1 MRDTPLC
8 GLEGSAAGERLAVV
22 GEGRG
27 DGGAEAG
34 LVASSSADDEPGL
47 VASSSAEDEPGDE
60 GREGEK
66 AQLCPSPGNG
76 GRWTAVAHG
85 HAGRLAHMPGES
97 DPATESGRAGE
108 SDPATESGRAGESDR
123 AAPLNA
129 DLYERA
135 YRTEGEAAEHYGR
148 WRALGARAKADHV
161 VELARRAGRRPRT
174 LLEVGCGDGALLL
187 ELARRGF
194 VAAPDGVEISTSA
207 VKIAGRRPEL
217 GSVAVFDGE
226 RIPAADEAY
235 DLGVLS
241 HVLEHVADP
250 GALLAETAR
259 ACRAVIVEV
268 PLELN
273 LSARRASKRGGAA
286 EVGHVQD
293 FDRASARALA
303 TDWGF
308 EVLAELGDPLAR
320 EVHTFVADTP
330 AARFRGSAKAAARH
344 AVFSASQ
351 GAAERLFTI
360 HYAYFCEAPGRRYDA
375 PTPT

>member
-1 MRDTPLC
+1 MRRATLG
-8 GLEGSAAGERLAVV
+8 GLQGSATGERLAVV

-66 AQLCPSPGNG
+66 AELCPSPGNG
-76 GRWTAVAHG
+76 GRWTAVAHW

-97 DPATESGRAGE
+97 DPATES
-108 SDPATESGRAGESDR
+108 DR

-135 YRTEGEAAEHYGR
+135 YSTEGEAAERYGR

-161 VELARRAGRRPRT
+161 VELATRAGKRPRT

-194 VAAPDGVEISTSA
+194 VARPDGVEISSSA
-207 VKIAGRRPEL
+207 VEIARRRPEL
-217 GSVAVFDGE
+217 GSVEVFDGE
-226 RIPAADEAY
+226 RIPAADGSY

-303 TDWGF
+303 TDRGLN
-308 EVLAELGDPLAR
+308 VATELGDPLSR
-320 EVHTFVADTP
+320 EAHTFFADTP
-330 AARFRGSAKAAARH
+330 AARFRGSAKAAVRRM
-344 AVFSASQ
+344 VFSASQ

-360 HYAYFCEAPGRRYDA
+360 HYAYLCEAPGRRYDA
-375 PTPT
+375 PAPT